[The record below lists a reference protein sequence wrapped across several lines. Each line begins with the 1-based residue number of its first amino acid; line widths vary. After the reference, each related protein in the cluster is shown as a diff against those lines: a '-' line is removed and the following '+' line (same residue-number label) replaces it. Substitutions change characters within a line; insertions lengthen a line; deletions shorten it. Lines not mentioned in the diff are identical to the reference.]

1 MLLLIEG
8 LYLGIVKHSMNLP
21 SMQEDGYREG
31 AVKTFFDYASLLDE
45 RDVTL
50 SKVEVLSTHT
60 IVAAK
65 PARRFV
71 GGPVKQEIKE

>member
-1 MLLLIEG
+1 
-8 LYLGIVKHSMNLP
+8 
-21 SMQEDGYREG
+21 MQEDGYREG

-45 RDVTL
+45 RDITL

-71 GGPVKQEIKE
+71 GWAR

>member
-1 MLLLIEG
+1 
-8 LYLGIVKHSMNLP
+8 
-21 SMQEDGYREG
+21 MQEDGYREG

-50 SKVEVLSTHT
+50 SKVEALSTHT

-71 GGPVKQEIKE
+71 GWAH